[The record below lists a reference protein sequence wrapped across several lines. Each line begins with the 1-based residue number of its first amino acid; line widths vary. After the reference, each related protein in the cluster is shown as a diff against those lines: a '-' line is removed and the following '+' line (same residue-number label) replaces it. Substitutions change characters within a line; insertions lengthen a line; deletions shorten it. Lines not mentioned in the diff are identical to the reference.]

1 MKNLFNNLPL
11 RFDRSFS
18 KGLLRQVLWL
28 VGIMAIVYIILVGL
42 SSISSLYTPGSEDS
56 HGRWYDILLVLIDP
70 GSGSGAMSSP
80 FIIICA
86 VLGLIIFSG
95 MLISVISNVLERRVE
110 SYKNGETTYNLSDHI
125 VIIGY
130 NDSVPSLVRT
140 LRTKDK
146 KVRDEKL
153 FIVIQSG
160 QATED
165 VRNRFHLASEEWM
178 EKNTLVLHGESHSE
192 EDLEKLHIDK
202 CKEVWIIGD
211 DTLEAHDSTN
221 MECLSLVSLLW
232 AEKHGEKEKLHCHV
246 LFEYQTVYSVFQFSE
261 LQDSVKKH
269 ILFHPFNLH
278 ENWAK
283 KVLVEGKAGEG
294 NEEIKYKPLEED
306 SGLQKDSKK
315 HVHMIIIGMSRMGT
329 AMAVETAQT
338 AHYFNFREDDNT
350 TRTHITFIDCNA
362 KEEMDIFMS
371 RFPNVFD
378 MMRWRYINAQEEKD
392 DLYTLTGNTW
402 NNPIEQADS
411 PYKHLGSNF
420 TDLQWEFIDG
430 RVESSAVR
438 RYLTEAV
445 NDDSAITTIAVCL
458 PDAQQATQAA
468 LYLPDRV
475 LRKAHQVLVYQE
487 ESDAIIRSVNN
498 PKDSCT
504 KYDHILPFGII
515 NDSYSN
521 NQIGDFEGMWIN
533 AYYDYLYS
541 KQDYEKGKLTKEIWI
556 EKEKDWKEKD
566 ERWVQEKWDDVD
578 TKVSDKWSSIHSAN
592 MIHTKLRTVGVD
604 MNSDLDAIRSAF
616 ETHMPDLVL
625 TEHNR
630 WLTEQLLAGFR
641 PFNKSEWDE
650 YDNLPTEEAK
660 VAKRKKKPEKA
671 HANICSNTLLHK
683 EEPNSHKKDE
693 QVTMALIEII
703 EQKRKEFN

>member
-1 MKNLFNNLPL
+1 MTNFFRNLPL

-18 KGLLRQVLWL
+18 KGLFRQVIWL

-56 HGRWYDILLVLIDP
+56 HGRWYDVILILIDP
-70 GSGSGAMSSP
+70 GSASGSMSSP

-110 SYKNGETTYNLSDHI
+110 AYQNGETTYNMQDHI
-125 VIIGY
+125 LIIGY

-146 KVRDEKL
+146 STRDEKL

-160 QATED
+160 QTTED
-165 VRNRFHLASEEWM
+165 VRNRLHLSSEEWM
-178 EKNTLVLHGESHSE
+178 ERNTLVLHGESHSR

-221 MECLSLVSLLW
+221 MECLSLVSQLW
-232 AEKHGEKEKLHCHV
+232 AEKHGENERLHCHA
-246 LFEYQTVYSVFQFSE
+246 LFEHQTVYSVFQFSE
-261 LQDSVKKH
+261 LQESIKKH

-294 NEEIKYKPLEED
+294 AEEIKYKPLEGA
-306 SGLQKDSKK
+306 SGLQKESKK

-338 AHYFNFREDDNT
+338 AHYFNFREDDDT

-362 KEEMDIFMS
+362 KEEMEMFMS

-378 MMRWRYINAQEEKD
+378 MMRWRYIDAQEEKG

-411 PYKHLGSNF
+411 PYKHLGPNF

-430 RVESSAVR
+430 RVESSSVR
-438 RYLTEAV
+438 RYLIEAV

-458 PDAQQATQAA
+458 PDTQQATQAA
-468 LYLPDRV
+468 LYLPDKV
-475 LRKAHQVLVYQE
+475 LRGAHQVLVYQK

-498 PKDSCT
+498 PNDPCT
-504 KYDHILPFGII
+504 KYDTILPFGIL
-515 NDSYSN
+515 NDSFSN
-521 NQIGDFEGMWIN
+521 NQIGDFEGKWIN
-533 AYYDYLYS
+533 AYY
-541 KQDYEKGKLTKEIWI
+541 TKEYGSDSD
-556 EKEKDWKEKD
+556 KQSWKEKD
-566 ERWVQEKWDDVD
+566 ERWAQKIWDNA
-578 TKVSDKWSSIHSAN
+578 KVSDKWSSIHSAN

-604 MNSDLDAIRSAF
+604 INSKLDDIRTAF
-616 ETHMPDLVL
+616 EVHMPDLVL

-630 WLTEQLLAGFR
+630 WVTEQLLAGFR
-641 PFNKSEWDE
+641 PLFGDEWNEYQNKTIKI
-650 YDNLPTEEAK
+650 P
-660 VAKRKKKPEKA
+660 KKKPEKA
-671 HANICSNTLLHK
+671 HANICSNATLLE
-683 EEPNSHKKDE
+683 EEPESPKKDE
-693 QVTMALIEII
+693 QVTLALIEILAA
-703 EQKRKEFN
+703 KL

>member
-1 MKNLFNNLPL
+1 MTIFFRNLPL

-18 KGLLRQVLWL
+18 KGLFRQVLWL
-28 VGIMAIVYIILVGL
+28 VGIMAIVYIILAGL
-42 SSISSLYTPGSEDS
+42 SGINAFYSPGSEDS
-56 HGRWYDILLVLIDP
+56 QGKWYDIMLVLIDP
-70 GSGSGAMSSP
+70 GSASSSMSTP
-80 FIIICA
+80 FTILCA

-110 SYKNGETTYNLSDHI
+110 AYQNGETTYNMRDHI
-125 VIIGY
+125 LIIGY
-130 NDSVPSLVRT
+130 NNSVPSLVRA
-140 LRTKDK
+140 LRTKDNN
-146 KVRDEKL
+146 RDEDM

-160 QATED
+160 QATGG
-165 VRNRFHLASEEWM
+165 VRNRLHLSSDEWM
-178 EKNTLVLHGESHSE
+178 EKNTLVLHGQSHSR

-221 MECLSLVSLLW
+221 MDCLSLVSLLW
-232 AEKHGEKEKLHCHV
+232 AEKHGKNEKLHCHV
-246 LFEYQTVYSVFQFSE
+246 LFEYQTVYCVFQFSE
-261 LQDSVKKH
+261 LQESVKEY

-283 KVLVEGKAGEG
+283 KVLVEGKAGE
-294 NEEIKYKPLEED
+294 IRYKPLED
-306 SGLQKDSKK
+306 ACGLQKDSEK

-338 AHYFNFREDDNT
+338 AHYFNFREDDDA

-362 KEEMDIFMS
+362 KEEMEMFMS

-378 MMRWRYINAQEEKD
+378 MMRWRYIDTQKEKG

-411 PYKHLGSNF
+411 PYKHLGPNF

-438 RYLTEAV
+438 RYLIEAV
-445 NDDSAITTIAVCL
+445 DDKSAISTIAVCL
-458 PDAQQATQAA
+458 PDTQLATQAA

-498 PKDSCT
+498 PKDPCA
-504 KYDHILPFGII
+504 KYDNILPFGII
-515 NDSYSN
+515 NDSFSN
-521 NQIGDFEGMWIN
+521 NQIGDFEGKWIN
-533 AYYDYLYS
+533 AYYA
-541 KQDYEKGKLTKEIWI
+541 KEYGSDSDKRKWN
-556 EKEKDWKEKD
+556 EKD
-566 ERWVQEKWDDVD
+566 ERWTQEIWDNA
-578 TKVSDKWSSIHSAN
+578 KVSDKWSSIHSAN
-592 MIHTKLRTVGVD
+592 MIHTKLRAVGCSID
-604 MNSDLDAIRSAF
+604 SKMEDIREAINANMSDLVS
-616 ETHMPDLVL
+616 

-630 WLTEQLLAGFR
+630 WVAEQLLAGFR
-641 PFNKSEWDE
+641 PFNESEWAVYHD
-650 YDNLPTEEAK
+650 LPTEKDKADNN
-660 VAKRKKKPEKA
+660 KKKAEKA
-671 HANICSNTLLHK
+671 HANICSNATLRE
-683 EEPNSHKKDE
+683 EEPGSPNKDE
-693 QVTMALIEII
+693 QVTLALIEII
-703 EQKRKEFN
+703 EQKRYEN

>member
-1 MKNLFNNLPL
+1 MTNFFRNLPL

-18 KGLLRQVLWL
+18 KGLFRQVLWL
-28 VGIMAIVYIILVGL
+28 VGIMAIVYIILAGM
-42 SSISSLYTPGSEDS
+42 SGISALYTPGSEDS
-56 HGRWYDILLVLIDP
+56 QGKWYDILLVLIDP
-70 GSGSGAMSSP
+70 GSGSSSMSTP
-80 FIIICA
+80 FTILCA
-86 VLGLIIFSG
+86 LLGLIIFSG

-110 SYKNGETTYNLSDHI
+110 AYQNGETTYNMQDHI
-125 VIIGY
+125 LIIGY

-140 LRTKDK
+140 LRTKVK

-165 VRNRFHLASEEWM
+165 VRNRLHLSSDEWM
-178 EKNTLVLHGESHSE
+178 EKNTLVLHGESHSK

-232 AEKHGEKEKLHCHV
+232 AKKHGENEKLHCYV

-261 LQDSVKKH
+261 LQESVKEH

-283 KVLVEGKAGEG
+283 KVLVEGKAGE
-294 NEEIKYKPLEED
+294 ESKEIIYKPLE
-306 SGLQKDSKK
+306 GACRLQKNSNK

-338 AHYFNFREDDNT
+338 AHFFNFREDDDT

-362 KEEMDIFMS
+362 KEEMDIFKS

-378 MMRWRYINAQEEKD
+378 TMRWRYINASEED
-392 DLYTLTGNTW
+392 GDLYTLKGETW
-402 NNPIEQADS
+402 VNPIEQADS
-411 PYKHLGSNF
+411 LYKHLGPNF

-430 RVESSAVR
+430 RVESSSVR

-445 NDDSAITTIAVCL
+445 NDKSAITTIAVCL
-458 PDAQQATQAA
+458 PDTQLATQAA

-475 LRKAHQVLVYQE
+475 LREAHQVLVYQE

-498 PKDSCT
+498 PDDPCT
-504 KYDHILPFGII
+504 KFDNVLPFGIVT
-515 NDSYSN
+515 DSFSN
-521 NQIGDFEGMWIN
+521 NQIGDFEGKWIN
-533 AYYDYLYS
+533 AYY
-541 KQDYEKGKLTKEIWI
+541 TKEYGSDSD
-556 EKEKDWKEKD
+556 KQSWKEKN
-566 ERWVQEKWDDVD
+566 ERWAQKIWDNA
-578 TKVSDKWSSIHSAN
+578 KVSDKWSSIHSAN

-604 MNSDLDAIRSAF
+604 INSKLEDIRTAV
-616 ETHMPDLVL
+616 EAHMTDLVL

-641 PFNKSEWDE
+641 PYYKDEWAEYHALSTEKDKENKH
-650 YDNLPTEEAK
+650 
-660 VAKRKKKPEKA
+660 KKKPEKA
-671 HANICSNTLLHK
+671 HANICSNETLRK
-683 EEPNSHKKDE
+683 EEPGSPKKDE

-703 EQKRKEFN
+703 EQKRGEQS

>member
-1 MKNLFNNLPL
+1 MNFFKDLPL

-18 KGLLRQVLWL
+18 KGLVRQVLWL
-28 VGIMAIVYIILVGL
+28 VGIMAIVYIILAGL
-42 SSISSLYTPGSEDS
+42 SCINSLYTPGSEDS
-56 HGRWYDILLVLIDP
+56 QGRWYDILLVLIDP

-110 SYKNGETTYNLSDHI
+110 SYKNGETTYNLSDHV

-140 LRTKDK
+140 LRTKNN
-146 KVRDEKL
+146 VRDEDL

-165 VRNRFHLASEEWM
+165 VRNRLHLSSDEWM
-178 EKNTLVLHGESHSE
+178 EKNTLVLHGESHSK

-202 CKEVWIIGD
+202 CQEVWIIGD

-221 MECLSLVSLLW
+221 LESLTLISQLW
-232 AEKHGEKEKLHCHV
+232 AEKHREKERLHCHV
-246 LFEYQTVYSVFQFSE
+246 LFEHQTVYSVFQFSE
-261 LQDSVKKH
+261 LQKSIKDH

-294 NEEIKYKPLEED
+294 KDEIKYKPLEGTC
-306 SGLQKDSKK
+306 GLQKDSKK

-338 AHYFNFREDDNT
+338 AHYFNFHENDDT

-362 KEEMDIFMS
+362 KEEMEIFMS
-371 RFPNVFD
+371 RFPNVFN
-378 MMRWRYINAQEEKD
+378 MMRWRYINTQEEKG

-411 PYKHLGSNF
+411 PYKHLGPNF
-420 TDLQWEFIDG
+420 TDLQWEFING

-445 NDDSAITTIAVCL
+445 NDSLAITTIAVCL
-458 PDAQQATQAA
+458 PDTQQATQAA
-468 LYLPDRV
+468 LYLPDKV
-475 LRKAHQVLVYQE
+475 LRNAHQVLVYQRE
-487 ESDAIIRSVNN
+487 NDSIIRSVNN
-498 PKDSCT
+498 PADKCT
-504 KYDHILPFGII
+504 KFDNILPFGII

-521 NQIGDFEGMWIN
+521 NQIGDFEGKWIN
-533 AYYDYLYS
+533 AYY
-541 KQDYEKGKLTKEIWI
+541 TKEYGSDSD
-556 EKEKDWKEKD
+556 KQSWKEKD
-566 ERWVQEKWDDVD
+566 ESWAQRIWDKA
-578 TKVSDKWSSIHSAN
+578 KVSDKWSSIHSAN

-604 MNSDLDAIRSAF
+604 MNSDLDDIRAAF
-616 ETHMPDLVL
+616 ETNMPDLVL

-630 WLTEQLLAGFR
+630 WVAEQLLAGFR
-641 PFNKSEWDE
+641 PFFKDEWAE
-650 YDNLPTEEAK
+650 YQARPTEEDKADNNK
-660 VAKRKKKPEKA
+660 NKAEKA
-671 HANICSNTLLHK
+671 HANICSNATLRE
-683 EEPNSHKKDE
+683 EEPGSHKKDE
-693 QVTMALIEII
+693 QVTLALLEII
-703 EQKRKEFN
+703 NLQRKTQS